1 MGILIDSSVLI
12 QFERSGADIAAY
24 VAGREEEEAFV
35 SVTSA
40 KAYLFQEDRTFKYAD
55 NKLVLTAGVACVNV
69 RTWWPEMFSTVLE
82 G

>member
-1 MGILIDSSVLI
+1 MI
-12 QFERSGADIAAY
+12 
-24 VAGREEEEAFV
+24 
-35 SVTSA
+35 SA
-40 KAYLFQEDRTFKYAD
+40 KAYLFQEDGTFKYAD